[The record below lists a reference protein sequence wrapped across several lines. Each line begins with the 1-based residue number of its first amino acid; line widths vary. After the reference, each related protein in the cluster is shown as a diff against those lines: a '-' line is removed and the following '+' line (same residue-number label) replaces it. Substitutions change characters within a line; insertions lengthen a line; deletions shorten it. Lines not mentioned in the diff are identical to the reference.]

1 MSNDIQRR
9 RRRIAGERKPGRSL
23 ETASRSEERVPQERE
38 LQPVAARSAGDAPAR
53 EDVSP
58 ASPAPA
64 RPGVGRLRRRLP
76 ARAEE
81 LGPGNPAAGP
91 AAETDVEPHVETG
104 EGERAR
110 RAVPVPVLGG
120 LAAVVLLLVA
130 LVSWYGVPR
139 LDAVRQA
146 DAVQAAQQ
154 AAPAA
159 AERAAT
165 SILSYDYTAL
175 DTDRNSAMPYMTKQY
190 GQKYAHTFDTLVKQ
204 NAARLKA
211 KVVAK
216 VLASGVS
223 TAQPDRVN
231 VLLYVNQTTTSTA
244 NGGQPQV
251 AMNRVMFS
259 MVKQGGSWLVD
270 NITSY

>member
-1 MSNDIQRR
+1 MSNEIPRR
-9 RRRIAGERKPGRSL
+9 RRRIAGERKPGRSP
-23 ETASRSEERVPQERE
+23 ETATHSQERVPQERE
-38 LQPVAARSAGDAPAR
+38 LQPVAAARPAGDAPAR

-58 ASPAPA
+58 VSASPS
-64 RPGVGRLRRRLP
+64 RPGAGRLALK
-76 ARAEE
+76 AEE
-81 LGPGNPAAGP
+81 PDPREPAAGSAEETVMEP
-91 AAETDVEPHVETG
+91 AVESG
-104 EGERAR
+104 EGEGRR
-110 RAVPVPVLGG
+110 RAVPVPVLAG
-120 LAAVVLLLVA
+120 LGVVVLLLAA

-146 DAVQAAQQ
+146 DSVQSAQQ

-165 SILSYDYTAL
+165 AILSYDYTAL

-204 NAARLKA
+204 NAAQLKA

-251 AMNRVMFS
+251 ALNRVMFS